1 MRCRRCQKEI
11 SGVGKPA
18 VPPVVPAL
26 IALVGVIYGLWSL
39 TLGQDP
45 SNALPHWSPVTGWGV
60 SLAAV
65 TLAAVLVWIGLARR
79 KCPECGSTQ
88 MFDAMEEEG
97 LVASERLALQKAAAD
112 QTRIELGAA
121 AHGDS
126 RGDPREAIEAE
137 LRTSHAKETADKLA
151 AHEKELRAILAAEH
165 AKQSADSERVLRK
178 RLETELRSEIEAKLR
193 PEIEKQ
199 VRTALQAQA
208 AAKPVTPP
216 PITTA
221 KAIASSVAPPAATPT
236 PVLHPLP
243 RVGTPAAATVTK
255 ATQPATPH
263 AKVETAPLSLLSSRI
278 TARPPAPAPSLHAPS
293 HQAPSGVAARSSD
306 HPPPGEPPARE
317 PASSQAAPDGHER
330 AKRRA
335 RVILSDMS
343 LYHREML
350 LRAARAA
357 DAKAE
362 LGMLWRDALIS
373 YNEAI
378 PPDIRAATNYLEEEL
393 KRQLAELRQ
402 APLPDRG

>member
-18 VPPVVPAL
+18 VPPILPAL
-26 IALVGVIYGLWSL
+26 ITLVGVIYGLWSL

-65 TLAAVLVWIGLARR
+65 ALAAVLVWIGLARR

-112 QTRIELGAA
+112 QTRIELGGA
-121 AHGDS
+121 AHGDT
-126 RGDPREAIEAE
+126 REDPREAIEAE
-137 LRTSHAKETADKLA
+137 LRASHAKETADKLA
-151 AHEKELRAILAAEH
+151 AQEKELRAILGAEH

-178 RLETELRSEIEAKLR
+178 RLETELRSEIEEKLR

-199 VRTALQAQA
+199 VRAALQARA
-208 AAKPVTPP
+208 AAQPAATTPPPVKPPPSAASPASAKPVTPS
-216 PITTA
+216 PIPTA

-243 RVGTPAAATVTK
+243 KVGTPAAAAVMK

-263 AKVETAPLSLLSSRI
+263 AKVETAPLSLLASR
-278 TARPPAPAPSLHAPS
+278 TAARPPAAAASVRAPAHPAPAS
-293 HQAPSGVAARSSD
+293 VVARSSD
-306 HPPPGEPPARE
+306 HPPAAAGGETQARE
-317 PASSQAAPDGHER
+317 PATSQAAPDGH
-330 AKRRA
+330 
-335 RVILSDMS
+335 
-343 LYHREML
+343 
-350 LRAARAA
+350 
-357 DAKAE
+357 
-362 LGMLWRDALIS
+362 
-373 YNEAI
+373 
-378 PPDIRAATNYLEEEL
+378 
-393 KRQLAELRQ
+393 
-402 APLPDRG
+402 